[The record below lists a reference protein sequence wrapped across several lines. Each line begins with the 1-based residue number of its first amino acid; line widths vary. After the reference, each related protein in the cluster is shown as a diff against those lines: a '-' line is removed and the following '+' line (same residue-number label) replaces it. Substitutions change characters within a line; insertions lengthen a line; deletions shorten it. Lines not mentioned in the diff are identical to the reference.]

1 MAQSAIASTPMS
13 DQSAAKATKSTSSR
27 NLDAVLKASAVL
39 WVIWGL
45 AHIAFGALGLNGF
58 MAGEAAET
66 MKAMAGGA
74 DPASLEVSYPPAV
87 VALLNQHSWN
97 LLWFGLFTAL
107 GGVMIWRRSAVAVVM
122 TAIVGG
128 AADAGYFVFVD
139 LGGFAAPPGP
149 QMTWISATA
158 IVLSLFV
165 YFRSDRLKSLS
176 P

>member
-1 MAQSAIASTPMS
+1 MS
-13 DQSAAKATKSTSSR
+13 DQSTADAAKQTSSR
-27 NLDAVLKASAVL
+27 NLNAILMASAVL

-45 AHIAFGALGLNGF
+45 AHIGFGALGLNGF
-58 MAGEAAET
+58 MAGDAAET

-74 DPASLEVSYPPAV
+74 DPATLDVGYPAAV

-97 LLWFGLFTAL
+97 LLWFGLFTTV
-107 GGVMIWRRSAVAVVM
+107 GGVMIWRRSAVAVIM

-158 IVLSLFV
+158 IVLSLYV
-165 YFRSDRLKSLS
+165 YFRSDRLESL
-176 P
+176 